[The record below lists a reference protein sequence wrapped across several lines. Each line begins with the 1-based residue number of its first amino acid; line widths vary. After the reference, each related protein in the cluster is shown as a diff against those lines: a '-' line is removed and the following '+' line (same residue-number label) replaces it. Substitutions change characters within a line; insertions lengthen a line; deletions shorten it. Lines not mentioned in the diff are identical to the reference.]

1 MQSNETN
8 AIKTQAAKQE
18 NGMQF
23 CSYKQS
29 VPQLLLARNLRI
41 VSHARLLAFF
51 AEDFGNTYPKPPS
64 TPLPIKNFTVV

>member
-41 VSHARLLAFF
+41 VSHARLLAFLRRTS
-51 AEDFGNTYPKPPS
+51 ETLIRS
-64 TPLPIKNFTVV
+64 LPRRPFP